1 MARELALVPKNKY
14 EHLLKLVKGNEE
26 IKQSGGRQDEN
37 ANENTPSNSNI
48 ESKDSISDGK
58 TSYGLEDNI
67 TDKKASIPIDSKG
80 ETGKGTGE
88 EKPRLYV
95 NRPLSEMPFVRAK
108 FIAPRGKLSHRS
120 QRKEKHRKGEKG
132 ANSRWINYII

>member
-1 MARELALVPKNKY
+1 MLVPKSKY

-26 IKQSGGRQDEN
+26 IEQSGGRQDEN
-37 ANENTPSNSNI
+37 GNVNSPSNSNI

-58 TSYGLEDNI
+58 TSNGLEDNI
-67 TDKKASIPIDSKG
+67 MDKKASIPIDSKG
-80 ETGKGTGE
+80 ENGKGSGE

-95 NRPLSEMPFVRAK
+95 NRPLSEMPFDKGK

-120 QRKEKHRKGEKG
+120 QRKEKQRKREKG
-132 ANSRWINYII
+132 ATSRWVNYII